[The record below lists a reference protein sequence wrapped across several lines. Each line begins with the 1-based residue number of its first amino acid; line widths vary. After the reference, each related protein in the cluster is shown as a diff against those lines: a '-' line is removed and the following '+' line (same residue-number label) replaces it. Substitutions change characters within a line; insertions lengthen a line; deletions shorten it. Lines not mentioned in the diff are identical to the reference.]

1 MMHSPHL
8 SPSYTIHITTLA
20 SAQGAGGGDDSE
32 SSGETVS
39 SGALRR
45 GPILSL
51 PSAPLFQM
59 APFIK
64 FTGNIGHLR
73 EKYHGKRNG
82 GTKIPNEVLMI
93 S

>member
-32 SSGETVS
+32 GSGETLS

-45 GPILSL
+45 GPILLL
-51 PSAPLFQM
+51 PSAPL
-59 APFIK
+59 FIK

-73 EKYHGKRNG
+73 EKCHGKRNG